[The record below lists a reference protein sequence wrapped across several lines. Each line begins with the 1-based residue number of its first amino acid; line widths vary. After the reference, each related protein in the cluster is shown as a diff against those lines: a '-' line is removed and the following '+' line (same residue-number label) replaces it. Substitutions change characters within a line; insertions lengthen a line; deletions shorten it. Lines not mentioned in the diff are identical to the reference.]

1 RGYTLEEEPQG
12 DPIESECTY
21 KSGEQ
26 IVDTVII
33 TEDDGETPEE
43 PAEDDW
49 FNEPSSLPL
58 ADNVFTVEGTA
69 TKAGTLSIEVLGEA
83 TDDAGEPV
91 PGEVLETHTWK
102 VTEGSNTKD
111 FDLNEGAGYVRIV
124 SQDCV
129 DAN

>member
-1 RGYTLEEEPQG
+1 
-12 DPIESECTY
+12 DPPFVFNIECTAPDDATFGTVTVGEG
-21 KSGEQ
+21 SGE
-26 IVDTVII
+26 
-33 TEDDGETPEE
+33 EPEE
-43 PAEDDW
+43 PTENDW

-69 TKAGTLSIEVLGEA
+69 TKAGTLSIEVLGES
-83 TDDAGEPV
+83 TDDAGEAV
-91 PGEVLETHTWK
+91 PGEVLETHTWE

-129 DAN
+129 DANGDDETVEG